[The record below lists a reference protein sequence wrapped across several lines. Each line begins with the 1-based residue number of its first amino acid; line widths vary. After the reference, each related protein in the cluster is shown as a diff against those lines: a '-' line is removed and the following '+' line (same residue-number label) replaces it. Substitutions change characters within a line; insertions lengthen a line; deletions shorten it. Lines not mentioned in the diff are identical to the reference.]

1 MKKKINRLCLL
12 LFISLLPAT
21 LFTSC
26 DDDTN
31 CYLDVQVI
39 DEVTKAPVSGAIVEL
54 YQNNCDPSDYNYRSG
69 VTDGT
74 GTYSTSFVAPGIYSI
89 KATLNLAEGGYRLG
103 TGTVRTLEGETKVT
117 QVILTADI
125 RYK

>member
-12 LFISLLPAT
+12 LFISLLPTA
-21 LFTSC
+21 LFSSC

-39 DEVTKAPVSGAIVEL
+39 DEATKAPVPGAIVEL

-69 VTDGT
+69 VTDAS
-74 GTYSTSFVAPGIYSI
+74 GTYSTFFEAPGIYSI
-89 KATLNLAEGGYRLG
+89 KATLQLENNGYRLG

-125 RYK
+125 RF